1 MFEWLG
7 ERFGKSKRK
16 TEQLREREV
25 DDSVEQGNAPQQ
37 APSDSLRSLFK
48 KAIADA
54 EQIVASI
61 KVRAQT
67 EAEAEATKIITQ
79 AELEAQEIKGEAKIT
94 AQKEAEGILSAAS
107 REAEIAEVEAKQEA
121 LQSLTMVGEEV
132 EKEIGEE
139 YKRAYSRLSSFL
151 QDLVKEGQNVEIE
164 LRDKTAKL
172 LESESLELKEYEAAE
187 AAVPPSAT
195 PAPTET
201 ELTADT
207 APEEKVEEPVQLQEE
222 AIEEKVEEPAQLQEE
237 AIEEKVEEPVQ
248 LQEEAIEEKVEEPV
262 QLQEEAI
269 EEKVEEP
276 AQLQEEA
283 IVSEQE
289 GESAPLKLDSQAL
302 YAGEV
307 ELIIASSV
315 ELKLVS
321 RLYNYLQTVP
331 ELRILYTR
339 GSWDQGT
346 TITVVLEKPMSLVN
360 IMSEAPGIEVT
371 PELLEKGGLAGG
383 KSSSPLRGGEKR
395 AGRIKLNLQEA

>member
-7 ERFGKSKRK
+7 ERFGKNKRK

-25 DDSVEQGNAPQQ
+25 DDLMEQGNALQQ

-54 EQIVASI
+54 EQIVTSI

-79 AELEAQEIKGEAKIT
+79 AELEAQEIKGEAKIA
-94 AQKEAEGILSAAS
+94 AQKEAEGILSEAS
-107 REAEIAEVEAKQEA
+107 SEAEIAEVEAKQEA

-187 AAVPPSAT
+187 AAVLPSAT

-207 APEEKVEEPVQLQEE
+207 AT
-222 AIEEKVEEPAQLQEE
+222 
-237 AIEEKVEEPVQ
+237 EEKVEEPVQ

-289 GESAPLKLDSQAL
+289 GKSAPLKLESQAL

-346 TITVVLEKPMSLVN
+346 TITVVLEKPMSLIN
-360 IMSEAPGIEVT
+360 IISEAPGIEVT

-383 KSSSPLRGGEKR
+383 KSSSPLRGGEKS

>member
-7 ERFGKSKRK
+7 ERFGKSKRE

-25 DDSVEQGNAPQQ
+25 GDSMEQGNAPQQ
-37 APSDSLRSLFK
+37 APSDSVRLLLK

-67 EAEAEATKIITQ
+67 EAEAEASRIITQ
-79 AELEAQEIKGEAKIT
+79 AELEAQEIEGEAKIA
-94 AQKEAEGILSAAS
+94 AQKEVEGILSAAN
-107 REAEIAEVEAKQEA
+107 RKAEI
-121 LQSLTMVGEEV
+121 
-132 EKEIGEE
+132 
-139 YKRAYSRLSSFL
+139 
-151 QDLVKEGQNVEIE
+151 
-164 LRDKTAKL
+164 
-172 LESESLELKEYEAAE
+172 AAE

-222 AIEEKVEEPAQLQEE
+222 AIEEKVEEP
-237 AIEEKVEEPVQ
+237 VQ
-248 LQEEAIEEKVEEPV
+248 LQEEAT
-262 QLQEEAI
+262 
-269 EEKVEEP
+269 
-276 AQLQEEA
+276 
-283 IVSEQE
+283 VSEQE

-346 TITVVLEKPMSLVN
+346 TITVVLEKPIPLIN
-360 IMSEAPGIEVT
+360 IISEAPGIEVT
-371 PELLEKGGLAGG
+371 LELLEKGGLAVG
-383 KSSSPLRGGEKR
+383 KSSSPLRGGEKG

>member
-1 MFEWLG
+1 MDKNNLKGRLVLMFEWLG
-7 ERFGKSKRK
+7 EWLGKSKRK
-16 TEQLREREV
+16 IEQLWGREV
-25 DDSVEQGNAPQQ
+25 DDSMEQGNASQQ
-37 APSDSLRSLFK
+37 APSDSVRSLLK
-48 KAIADA
+48 QAIADA

-67 EAEAEATKIITQ
+67 EAEAEASRIITQ
-79 AELEAQEIKGEAKIT
+79 AELEAQEIEGGAKIA
-94 AQKEAEGILSAAS
+94 AQKEVEGILSAAS
-107 REAEIAEVEAKQEA
+107 RKAEIA
-121 LQSLTMVGEEV
+121 
-132 EKEIGEE
+132 
-139 YKRAYSRLSSFL
+139 
-151 QDLVKEGQNVEIE
+151 
-164 LRDKTAKL
+164 
-172 LESESLELKEYEAAE
+172 AAE

-207 APEEKVEEPVQLQEE
+207 AP
-222 AIEEKVEEPAQLQEE
+222 
-237 AIEEKVEEPVQ
+237 EEKVEEPVQ

-283 IVSEQE
+283 IVSEE
-289 GESAPLKLDSQAL
+289 EVKSAPLKLESQAL
-302 YAGEV
+302 YTGEV
-307 ELIIASSV
+307 ELVIASSV

-346 TITVVLEKPMSLVN
+346 TITVVLEKPIPLIN
-360 IMSEAPGIEVT
+360 IISEAPGIEVT
-371 PELLEKGGLAGG
+371 PELLEKGGLAEV

>member
-269 EEKVEEP
+269 
-276 AQLQEEA
+276 
-283 IVSEQE
+283 VSEQE

-346 TITVVLEKPMSLVN
+346 TITVVLEKPMSLIN